1 MTHVVKVFWL
11 FFFAAVL
18 SGGLLGRYIAAF
30 FQGHGSAGI
39 ATTSVLLALIFT
51 FSVAVLVRVL
61 RADARARLGLRERRR
76 P

>member
-39 ATTSVLLALIFT
+39 ATTSVLLALIFA

-61 RADARARLGLRERRR
+61 RADARARLGLRERSR